1 MTRGTWGRVGALAVL
16 PLGLLCSAEA
26 APQQLRQPATGQLRQ
41 PAAERLPQPA
51 PRFTPKF
58 EALAETRL
66 LMEGLAQPN
75 YRALEEHLQR
85 KPTDVDTWGFARG
98 QALLVAETG
107 NLLLLRPP
115 RNQGRDTWMKQA
127 MDMRQAAGT
136 LARQLGGRDY
146 EGSKAAM
153 VNLTTACNR
162 CHQTFRVPVR
172 LAPFSDPADRGA
184 APPAP

>member
-1 MTRGTWGRVGALAVL
+1 MTRGTWRRAAALAVL
-16 PLGLLCSAEA
+16 PLGLLCTAEA
-26 APQQLRQPATGQLRQ
+26 AP
-41 PAAERLPQPA
+41 ERLPQPQ
-51 PRFTPKF
+51 PVSRFTPKF

-75 YRALEEHLQR
+75 YRALEEHLRR
-85 KPTDVDTWGFARG
+85 KPADVDTWAFARG

-127 MDMRQAAGT
+127 MDMRQAAGA

-146 EGSKAAM
+146 EGSKAALA
-153 VNLTTACNR
+153 NLTTACNR
-162 CHQTFRVPVR
+162 CHQTFRVPVKV
-172 LAPFSDPADRGA
+172 APQ
-184 APPAP
+184 PAPGARDAE